1 MNLAA
6 YLGIAGLTDVG
17 YQFYNV
23 DESANGPRLIAGIL
37 DAGDGWYSVADAVLP
52 SGAASVRWNSFA
64 NAQLLSREYFA
75 PPPVINTAQIADAVL
90 TRDWTAVAGEANE
103 SLLQAARSIRNKW
116 VIDEAGILTVY
127 KEDGT
132 TIAWQRSVL
141 PEPTALPIV
150 GMT

>member
-1 MNLAA
+1 
-6 YLGIAGLTDVG
+6 V
-17 YQFYNV
+17 
-23 DESANGPRLIAGIL
+23 AN
-37 DAGDGWYSVADAVLP
+37 AVIP
-52 SGAASVRWNSFA
+52 ANAVSVRWNSFA

-75 PPPVINTAQIADAVL
+75 PPPVINTTQIADAVL
-90 TRDWTAVAGEANE
+90 TRDWSSVSGEANE